1 MGLFHA
7 VAGGLEWRG
16 AGQFVRIEAWGPDSL
31 RVRSGVGRL
40 LDDLPGALLEPD
52 RAADP
57 HPEPDVEL
65 PPAGSIQ
72 RSPEAVIGAAIGITG
87 PSAVLRHGALQAQVT
102 PAGVVSF
109 HRADGAVLLA
119 EQPAHFWWPGARHFD
134 PLGNGRY
141 LMEPMI
147 LARLIQTLQ
156 PQPEDRALVVESGA
170 GYGTALLARLVK
182 SVVALESD
190 PALAGSA
197 EQTIKALGIANVTHV
212 TGAMEAGRSTDGPY
226 DVILIEGSVQHVPPA
241 IVDQLAEGGRLGTV
255 IAAPSAG
262 VLGLAQLIVKEGG
275 VASGRPIFDAGTPA
289 LPGFASP
296 PRFTF

>member
-1 MGLFHA
+1 MTDFALA
-7 VAGGLEWRG
+7 RRNMID
-16 AGQFVRIEAWGPDSL
+16 GQL
-31 RVRSGVGRL
+31 RPNRVTNIQL
-40 LDDLPGALLEPD
+40 LTAIADLPRERFL
-52 RAADP
+52 
-57 HPEPDVEL
+57 
-65 PPAGSIQ
+65 PAGLASV
-72 RSPEAVIGAAIGITG
+72 AY
-87 PSAVLRHGALQAQVT
+87 
-102 PAGVVSF
+102 
-109 HRADGAVLLA
+109 ADDDV
-119 EQPAHFWWPGARHFD
+119 

-156 PQPEDRALVVESGA
+156 PRPQDKALVVASGT

-182 SVVALESD
+182 SVVALEAD
-190 PALAGSA
+190 AALAGSA

-212 TGAMEAGRSTDGPY
+212 TGTMEAGLSPDGPY
-226 DVILIEGSVQHVPPA
+226 EVILIEGAVQHVPPA

-262 VLGLAQLIVKEGG
+262 VLGLAQLIVREGG

>member
-1 MGLFHA
+1 MTDFALA
-7 VAGGLEWRG
+7 RRNMID
-16 AGQFVRIEAWGPDSL
+16 GQL
-31 RVRSGVGRL
+31 RPNRVTNAQL
-40 LDDLPGALLEPD
+40 LKAIADLPRERFLSAGLASV
-52 RAADP
+52 AYADD
-57 HPEPDVEL
+57 DV
-65 PPAGSIQ
+65 
-72 RSPEAVIGAAIGITG
+72 
-87 PSAVLRHGALQAQVT
+87 
-102 PAGVVSF
+102 
-109 HRADGAVLLA
+109 
-119 EQPAHFWWPGARHFD
+119 

-156 PQPEDRALVVESGA
+156 PQPQDKALVVASGA

-182 SVVALESD
+182 SVVALEAD
-190 PALAGSA
+190 AGLAGSA

-212 TGAMEAGRSTDGPY
+212 TGTMEAGRSVDGPY
-226 DVILIEGSVQHVPPA
+226 DVILIEGAVQHVPSA

-262 VLGLAQLIVKEGG
+262 ALGLAQLIVKEGG
-275 VASGRPIFDAGTPA
+275 VASGRPIFDAGTPV